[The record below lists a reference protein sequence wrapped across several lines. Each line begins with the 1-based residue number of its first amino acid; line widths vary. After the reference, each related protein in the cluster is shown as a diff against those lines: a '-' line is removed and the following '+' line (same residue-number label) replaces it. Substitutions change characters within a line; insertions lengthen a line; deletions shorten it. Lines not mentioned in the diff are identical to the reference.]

1 MKELANISTNDVSQH
16 LMNTLKNSLYP
27 KAKDN
32 SIAMVLDYCKSANLD
47 PMQKPVHI
55 VPMWDKDSR
64 TMKDTI
70 MPGIGLYRI
79 QAARSNKYAGV
90 SEPEYGDTVNT
101 KLGGVNISYPEWCK
115 VTVKKLVGDNIVEFT
130 AKEYWLENY
139 ATVKRDSAAPN
150 TMWTKR
156 PFGQLAKCAEAQALR
171 KAFPEIITQQPTAE
185 EMEGKFIEEKDVT
198 PQTEV
203 QKQDLSAKLDNVLL
217 EQAESSEEVEQA
229 KVQLIES
236 EEENVSLNELI
247 FTHNIPSE
255 TIDKWCTKFGIDKI
269 EDLPEEKK
277 QNCIDYIK
285 KEYQQVVTLEEIEE
299 ENAGYTYK

>member
-55 VPMWDKDSR
+55 VPMWDKDSKS
-64 TMKDTI
+64 MKDTI

-185 EMEGKFIEEKDVT
+185 EMEGKSFTENTKTVLEQGKNQHSVDDYLGDEEVA
-198 PQTEV
+198 ENAI
-203 QKQDLSAKLDNVLL
+203 QDNLAEKVSSLDN
-217 EQAESSEEVEQA
+217 
-229 KVQLIES
+229 LIELHQVPKEIIDLWLKKAQVDDIS
-236 EEENVSLNELI
+236 HMKEEY
-247 FTHNIPSE
+247 
-255 TIDKWCTKFGIDKI
+255 IDA
-269 EDLPEEKK
+269 
-277 QNCIDYIK
+277 CIDYVENK
-285 KEYQQVVTLEEIEE
+285 KHLENKNNITE
-299 ENAGYTYK
+299 